1 MMMSELKVHVEVE
14 SRLENVELVHIAIE
28 SSLAELELSDDDAH
42 QIGISIRE
50 AVANAI
56 KHGNQ
61 GDASKLVRVELGID
75 DGDLLIRVQ
84 DQGVGFDENGVR
96 NPLEP
101 ENLLRRNGRGLLLMK
116 QYMDQIEYTFQP
128 ENGTVLEMRK
138 GLAVLRSNSA
148 RQEEERQ

>member
-1 MMMSELKVHVEVE
+1 MAMSEPKVHVEVE
-14 SRLENVELVHIAIE
+14 SRLENVELVQIALE
-28 SSLAELELSDDDAH
+28 SSLAQLQLSDDDAH
-42 QIGISIRE
+42 QIGTSIRE

-75 DGDLLIRVQ
+75 HGDLLIRVQ
-84 DQGVGFDENGVR
+84 DQGVGFDENGVP

>member
-1 MMMSELKVHVEVE
+1 MMSEPKVHVEVE
-14 SRLENVELVHIAIE
+14 SRLENVELVQIAIE
-28 SSLAELELSDDDAH
+28 ASLDQLQLSDDDAH

-75 DGDLLIRVQ
+75 NGDLLVRIQ
-84 DQGVGFDENGVR
+84 DQGPGFDENGVL

-101 ENLLRRNGRGLLLMK
+101 ENLLRPNGRGLLLMK

-138 GLAVLRSNSA
+138 GLAVLRANSA
-148 RQEEERQ
+148 KQEEERQ

>member
-1 MMMSELKVHVEVE
+1 MMMSGLKVHVEVE

-61 GDASKLVRVELGID
+61 GDASKLVRVEPGID

-84 DQGVGFDENGVR
+84 DQGVGFDENGVP
-96 NPLEP
+96 NPPEP

-116 QYMDQIEYTFQP
+116 QYMDQIEYTCQP
-128 ENGTVLEMRK
+128 VNGGVGDVRK

-148 RQEEERQ
+148 KQEEERQ